1 MPVRPH
7 AGHVV
12 ALSFAILLAQI
23 PLTVAQ
29 TRDVYTAVEVPVDEK
44 AADGVEAK
52 QQGLVA
58 GQRRGLRMVME
69 QITLREDHDRLPEPG
84 NEAIRGLV
92 RDFSVES
99 EKFGGGRYIAR
110 LTVRFR
116 AEGVRQL
123 LQERGIPYAETASGA
138 LVVLPVYQAG
148 GATTLWDEPN
158 PWLAAWGRYA
168 VPGGL
173 VPLKLPLADLSDV
186 TTIGAEQALAGNAER
201 LAVIARKYGAVGA
214 LVAAAQI
221 EPAGRGGGPLLQV
234 SMTRYS
240 PGIEG
245 STIVQGFS
253 GRAGTALD
261 ALFDAAVADMVG
273 QLQEAWKR
281 ETLLRPGSEGSEQWL
296 QVRVPIA
303 QLGDWL
309 AVRDRLNRI
318 PTVTKTEVARMSTR
332 EAVLDLRYRGTPE
345 QLRVAVAQQSLN
357 LDYRQDMQNWVLMLA
372 GGR

>member
-1 MPVRPH
+1 MFVRPR

-12 ALSFAILLAQI
+12 ALTFAILLMQI
-23 PLTVAQ
+23 PPAGAQ
-29 TRDVYTAVEVPVDEK
+29 TRDVYTATGVPVDEK

-52 QQGLVA
+52 RQGLVA
-58 GQRRGLRMVME
+58 GQRTGLRMVME
-69 QITLREDHDRLPEPG
+69 QITLNEDHDRLPNPG
-84 NEAIRGLV
+84 NDAIRGLV

-99 EKFGGGRYIAR
+99 EKFGGGRYLAQ

-116 AEGVRQL
+116 ADGVRQL
-123 LQERGIPYAETASGA
+123 LQERGIPFAETASGP

-148 GATTLWDEPN
+148 GRTTLWDEPN
-158 PWLAAWGRYA
+158 PWLAAWGRYTMT
-168 VPGGL
+168 GGL
-173 VPLKLPLADLSDV
+173 VPLKLPLGDLADV
-186 TTIGAEQALAGNAER
+186 TTINAEQALAGKPENVA
-201 LAVIARKYGAVGA
+201 AIARKYGAVGA
-214 LVAAAQI
+214 LAVAGQLD
-221 EPAGRGGGPLLQV
+221 PAGRDGGPLLQV

-240 PGIEG
+240 SGMES
-245 STIVQGFS
+245 STIVQGYA
-253 GRAGTALD
+253 GRAGTTQD

-281 ETLLRPGSEGSEQWL
+281 ENLLRPGASTSEQWL

-318 PTVTKTEVARMSTR
+318 PTVTRTEVARLSTR

-345 QLRVAVAQQSLN
+345 QLRIAMAQQSLN
-357 LDYRQDMQNWVLMLA
+357 LDYRQDIQNWVLMPA